1 MAIIHHTHYHT
12 HYHESDDCEILK
24 LLKKILMNQAELAAE
39 LKAVKDQNDKS
50 RAEVLAKFDAL
61 EAAIVAAGNTSP
73 EVDAALAELKASVQT
88 DDDLIED
95 APPADG
101 PSL

>member
-12 HYHESDDCEILK
+12 YYHETDVCEILK
-24 LLKKILMNQAELAAE
+24 LLKQILMNQAELAAE
-39 LKAVKDQNDKS
+39 LKAVKDQNEKS
-50 RAEVLAKFDAL
+50 RAEVLAKFKAL
-61 EAAIVAAGNTSP
+61 EDAIVAAGNTSP
-73 EVDAALAELKASVQT
+73 EVDAALADLKASVKA

-101 PSL
+101 PGL